1 MTQPEPIR
9 IDPDVLHEVASN
21 HDEVVRI
28 VEAARERGGDI
39 QAAVETFGP
48 IMHEVKAAVSDVLI
62 DRDNALAE
70 HASRHRNASDELR
83 RAAHI
88 YTDVDDQNSQQ
99 IRQL

>member
-1 MTQPEPIR
+1 MTEPIR
-9 IDPDVLHEVASN
+9 IDPNVLRGVAGN
-21 HDEVVRI
+21 HQDVVRV

-70 HASRHRNASDELR
+70 HASRHRHASDELQ

-88 YTDVDDQNSQQ
+88 YTDVDEQNSQQ

>member
-1 MTQPEPIR
+1 MTEPIR
-9 IDPDVLHEVASN
+9 IDPEVLLEVAGN
-21 HDEVVRI
+21 HDEVVRV
-28 VEAARERGGDI
+28 VEAAREGGGDI

-70 HASRHRNASDELR
+70 HASRHRNASEDLQC
-83 RAAHI
+83 AAHI

>member
-1 MTQPEPIR
+1 MTEPIR
-9 IDPDVLHEVASN
+9 IEPEVLHTVAGD

-28 VEAARERGGDI
+28 VEAARERSGDI

-62 DRDNALAE
+62 DRDNALAQ
-70 HASRHRNASDELR
+70 HASRHRNASDELQ

-88 YTDVDDQNSQQ
+88 YTDVDEQNSQKIQ
-99 IRQL
+99 QL